1 MIYPLCFSLMGTRMN
16 TENNTSNPRNSQ
28 QERGKRTTHQPVRKM
43 SDIMP
48 SPELLE
54 SYDYVVEGS
63 AARIMEMFTREQQHR
78 HEWEMKA
85 LKTHHFSTLLGQ
97 FLGFLICVS
106 VFVSATIIGVYGD
119 KTIAAVIWVFGLAI
133 IVMSGLVWMYAKTL
147 GQRPLFGR
155 PQMRSHFRPM
165 KEKEMPIPPN
175 EDASA
180 P

>member
-1 MIYPLCFSLMGTRMN
+1 MADDYNRT
-16 TENNTSNPRNSQ
+16 SQ
-28 QERGKRTTHQPVRKM
+28 QSRKRSPEQQARKI

-54 SYDYVVEGS
+54 AYDYVVEGS
-63 AARIMEMFTREQQHR
+63 AQQIMDMFTREQQHR
-78 HEWEMKA
+78 HEWEKNA

-97 FLGFLICVS
+97 TLGFLICVS
-106 VFVSATIIGVYGD
+106 VFVSASIIGIYGD

-147 GQRPLFGR
+147 GQRPLFGK

-165 KEKEMPIPPN
+165 KEKDMPV
-175 EDASA
+175 EDTAA
-180 P
+180 

>member
-1 MIYPLCFSLMGTRMN
+1 MVF
-16 TENNTSNPRNSQ
+16 EENTSQNRNAQ
-28 QERGKRTTHQPVRKM
+28 TNNKRAANLPPRKM

-54 SYDYVVEGS
+54 AYDYVVEGS

-106 VFVSATIIGVYGD
+106 VFVSATIIGIYGD

-155 PQMRSHFRPM
+155 PQMRSHFRPV
-165 KEKEMPIPPN
+165 KEKEMPAANP
-175 EDASA
+175 
-180 P
+180 